1 MLRGGYSGDVYD
13 GISLDP
19 MLSSS
24 DSDPSSSDGDGD
36 GDGGGGDGGGGDD
49 DVSEGNV
56 RKSNGPDT
64 DYMEYSEQE
73 PPLKLQVDTG
83 IDADTDADAKADIV
97 SATSTTLM
105 DNNSKGKKDP
115 SPQDSV
121 MSSKKS
127 RKSSTSRSNA
137 VEENGKSNARPASCS
152 PKFPSYVSKT
162 LNKLRRPLD
171 SLCKVKPFDTKSQ
184 EDLGGEKQSKT
195 ASSRREDDKDF
206 FQLPSS
212 STITSAGSL
221 TDSNSTNGIGI
232 NKFVD
237 EGVEMS
243 ISMGKG
249 GGPGTDTRTGDQ
261 SVIMPAAKHGQG
273 GSRFVNVTACATEV
287 SKARTGHV
295 YSFYK

>member
-1 MLRGGYSGDVYD
+1 MLRNGYSGDVYD
-13 GISLDP
+13 GVSLDP

-24 DSDPSSSDGDGD
+24 DSDPSSSSADR
-36 GDGGGGDGGGGDD
+36 DGGGGNDD

-56 RKSNGPDT
+56 SKRNGPDT

-73 PPLKLQVDTG
+73 PPLKQLQVDTG
-83 IDADTDADAKADIV
+83 IDADTDADAKVDV
-97 SATSTTLM
+97 GSATSTTLM
-105 DNNSKGKKDP
+105 DNNPKEKKES
-115 SPQDSV
+115 SPQDSA

-127 RKSSTSRSNA
+127 RKSPKSRSKNA

-171 SLCKVKPFDTKSQ
+171 SLCKVKPSDTKSQ

-195 ASSRREDDKDF
+195 ASSRREDDKEF

-212 STITSAGSL
+212 STITSTGSL

-237 EGVEMS
+237 EGAEMC
-243 ISMGKG
+243 IGMGKG
-249 GGPGTDTRTGDQ
+249 GGPETDTRTGDQ

-273 GSRFVNVTACATEV
+273 RSRFVNVTACATEV
-287 SKARTGHV
+287 SKA
-295 YSFYK
+295 